1 MVVGQSQN
9 FTVWFL
15 SDKSVIGDT
24 NIIPCFNTVANL
36 IIHDIIHSPRCL
48 VSARLKFFLN
58 SLNAIEASMAYL
70 NVKYKQPLPVLST
83 P

>member
-1 MVVGQSQN
+1 MVVAQSQN

-15 SDKSVIGDT
+15 SDKSLTGDT
-24 NIIPCFNTVANL
+24 NIIPCFKTVADL
-36 IIHDIIHSPRCL
+36 IIHDIIHSRRCL

-58 SLNAIEASMAYL
+58 SVDAIEASMAYL
-70 NVKYKQPLPVLST
+70 NVKYKQPLPVLTT